1 MMEPVPYT
9 GNMVDLSDL
18 DADGVRS
25 RRGNWDGAS
34 NEMRQT
40 GRDAKGRIIAL
51 QQGVPGEFVSRRP
64 VFCHLCRTMC
74 MVPSTA
80 IYPLIKTARDSYVIP
95 VRIYVD

>member
-1 MMEPVPYT
+1 MEPVPYT
-9 GNMVDLSDL
+9 GNMRNPNFRGDSELH
-18 DADGVRS
+18 R
-25 RRGNWDGAS
+25 RRGRLGRPS

-64 VFCHLCRTMC
+64 VFCHLCRPMC
-74 MVPSTA
+74 IVPSTA